1 MAEQA
6 EIRLKKGIFGYRK
19 KRVNAYLAQLSQQ
32 YASAMGDKD
41 KTIADLNNKL
51 GALTRKINEYE
62 AERLNVANTLVK
74 AEKEAEQ
81 AIANASKDALAE
93 KERLMAELEVY
104 RKKIDDAKQTLSKL
118 RGDTLDLMQRY
129 REYVDQIA
137 GQEDVQVEQAK

>member
-19 KRVNAYLAQLSQQ
+19 KRVDAYLAQLSGQ
-32 YASAMGDKD
+32 YASAMQEKD
-41 KTIADLNNKL
+41 KTIAELTGKVEGLN
-51 GALTRKINEYE
+51 RKISEYE
-62 AERLNVANTLVK
+62 QERLNVANTLVK

-93 KERLMAELEVY
+93 KERLMAELTVY
-104 RKKIDDAKQTLSKL
+104 HKKIDDAKQTLGKL
-118 RGDTLDLMQRY
+118 KDDTLDLMQRY

-137 GQEDVQVEQAK
+137 GQEGAE